1 MYVLIGILQVKIA
14 YVMRNV
20 SGQLCYFKG
29 PGQWP
34 PSLPA
39 GLFIHRISIQ
49 VSVELE
55 KRSCVTI
62 FCN

>member
-29 PGQWP
+29 PDSGRHLYLQDC
-34 PSLPA
+34 
-39 GLFIHRISIQ
+39 LFIGY
-49 VSVELE
+49 LF
-55 KRSCVTI
+55 K
-62 FCN
+62 